1 MLVRRDKYE
10 EVYGPVP
17 DELMI
22 VLGTRVVYGD
32 PSHPSL
38 FPPMPDEFVQVTL
51 DDRCK
56 KPISD
61 S

>member
-10 EVYGPVP
+10 AVYGPVP
-17 DELMI
+17 DDQVI

-38 FPPMPDEFVQVTL
+38 FPPVPDEFVQVTL
-51 DDRCK
+51 EGRLLK
-56 KPISD
+56 NN
-61 S
+61 